1 VRLFAAM
8 IDSPRLTPVMRRW
21 LFPLALLLLVIVIAF
36 APGWVSGLILA
47 VVLLGLG
54 YAGVALY
61 YRRYQEFHKND
72 HQ

>member
-1 VRLFAAM
+1 M
-8 IDSPRLTPVMRRW
+8 IDSPRLTQVMRRW

-36 APGWVSGLILA
+36 APGWVSGLSLA

-54 YAGVALY
+54 YPGVALY